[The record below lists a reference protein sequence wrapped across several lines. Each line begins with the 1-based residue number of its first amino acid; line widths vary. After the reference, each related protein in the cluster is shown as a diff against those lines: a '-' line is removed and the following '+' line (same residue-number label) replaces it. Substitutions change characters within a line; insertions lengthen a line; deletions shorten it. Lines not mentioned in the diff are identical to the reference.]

1 MKKIVLIAVLLTIIF
16 ASCKSDKSTTN
27 SSAAKAP
34 DAVKP
39 ETFNSSDYE
48 ADLEGTWELVS
59 VIGSNTPFATLY
71 PSTKPTLTLDSRPKQ
86 ISGTTSCNTYTGSY
100 VINDRSISFANG
112 WASTKMACEGE
123 GEGVFIERLKKADK
137 FFIKEQ
143 NTLML
148 LLGDVALLEFK
159 KIAGARSY

>member
-1 MKKIVLIAVLLTIIF
+1 MAIIF
-16 ASCKSDKSTTN
+16 ASCKSDKAATN
-27 SSAAKAP
+27 SSTAKAP

-39 ETFNSSDYE
+39 ETFNVSAYE

-71 PSTKPTLTLDSRPKQ
+71 PSVKPTLSLNSRPKQ
-86 ISGTTSCNTYTGSY
+86 ISGTTSCNSYTGSY
-100 VINDRSISFANG
+100 IVNDRSISFGNG

-123 GEGVFIERLKKADK
+123 GEGVFVERLKKTDK
-137 FFIKEQ
+137 FFIKDQ

-148 LLGDVALLEFK
+148 LIGDVALLEFK
-159 KIAGARSY
+159 KISGAKSY